1 MIVCDLL
8 LRMRDVCSF
17 IFFWGGGMSA
27 DGKPKRDHTRIL
39 PVLAKYNITK
49 INIGHQLYRW
59 MD

>member
-1 MIVCDLL
+1 MILCDLL
-8 LRMRDVCSF
+8 LRMREV
-17 IFFWGGGMSA
+17 FFSGGGGVSA

>member
-1 MIVCDLL
+1 MSVLL
-8 LRMRDVCSF
+8 
-17 IFFWGGGMSA
+17 FFLGGGGMSA

>member
-1 MIVCDLL
+1 MILCDLL
-8 LRMRDVCSF
+8 LRMREV
-17 IFFWGGGMSA
+17 FFSGGGVSA

>member
-1 MIVCDLL
+1 
-8 LRMRDVCSF
+8 MRDVCSF
-17 IFFWGGGMSA
+17 IFFGGGGMSA